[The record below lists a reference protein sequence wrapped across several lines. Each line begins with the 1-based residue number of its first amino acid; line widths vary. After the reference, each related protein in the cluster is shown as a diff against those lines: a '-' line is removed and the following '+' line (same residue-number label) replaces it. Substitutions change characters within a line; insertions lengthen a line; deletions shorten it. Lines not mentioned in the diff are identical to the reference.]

1 MDGWIAVDGIVPCTY
16 KLLSGSISVSASA
29 CSRSICVTVWT
40 KSLHFISFRNIEEE
54 MSLKQL
60 NQGQSHLSILNLRM
74 WEGLCLKALMSHLL
88 GFCFNKAL
96 NKLSNQHCFLC
107 GP

>member
-1 MDGWIAVDGIVPCTY
+1 MYLCGQNTY
-16 KLLSGSISVSASA
+16 TL
-29 CSRSICVTVWT
+29 
-40 KSLHFISFRNIEEE
+40 SFRSIEEE

-74 WEGLCLKALMSHLL
+74 WKGLCLKPLMSHLL

-96 NKLSNQHCFLC
+96 NKLSNQHCVLW